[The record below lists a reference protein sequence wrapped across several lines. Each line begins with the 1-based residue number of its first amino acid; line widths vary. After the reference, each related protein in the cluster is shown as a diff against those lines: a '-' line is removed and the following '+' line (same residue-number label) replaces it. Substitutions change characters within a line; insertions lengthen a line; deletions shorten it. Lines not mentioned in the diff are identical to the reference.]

1 MLVLG
6 CLCFSIYTKHR
17 PNPYLCGLMSTAFK
31 SFLVRLL
38 MFSALVGGALAAW
51 NAFMPVWRQ
60 HPLSWAL
67 FGFFVVITALV
78 HYILLRSGEGDPK
91 AFVRMFM
98 GLTTFKLFIF
108 LVVIVLYAFANK
120 ALAVQFII
128 HFLVFYLLFT
138 TFEVALLYKHFLPKR

>member
-1 MLVLG
+1 
-6 CLCFSIYTKHR
+6 
-17 PNPYLCGLMSTAFK
+17 MSTAFK

-38 MFSALVGGALAAW
+38 VFSAIVGGGLAVW
-51 NAFMPVWRQ
+51 NALMPIWKQ
-60 HPLSWAL
+60 HPQSWAL
-67 FGFFVVITALV
+67 FAFFVVITAVV

-108 LVVIVLYAFANK
+108 LIVIVLYAFTNK
-120 ALAVQFII
+120 ALAVHFII

-138 TFEVALLYKHFLPKR
+138 TFEVALLYKHFLPMGK

>member
-1 MLVLG
+1 
-6 CLCFSIYTKHR
+6 
-17 PNPYLCGLMSTAFK
+17 MSTAFK

-38 MFSALVGGALAAW
+38 VFSAIVGGGLAVW
-51 NAFMPVWRQ
+51 NALMPVWKQ
-60 HPLSWAL
+60 HPQSWAL
-67 FGFFVVITALV
+67 FAFFVVITAVV

-108 LVVIVLYAFANK
+108 LIVIVLYAFTNK
-120 ALAVQFII
+120 ALAAHFII

-138 TFEVALLYKHFLPKR
+138 TFEVALLYKHFLPRGK